1 MTSHRITSLFGIL
14 FLLALF
20 CEARPL
26 ARRSGFIQTRGT
38 QFVQNGSPFF
48 FNGFNSYWMMN
59 VASDPNQRYKV
70 SNVFRD
76 AAAAGLTVCRTWAFS
91 DGGSQALQI
100 SPGVYD
106 ERVFQ
111 VLLVF
116 YLHFSNILQ
125 GMSTSN
131 SVARVK
137 WSGWLIVTSRLTGTF
152 HYFNIYLIGIRM

>member
-1 MTSHRITSLFGIL
+1 M
-14 FLLALF
+14 
-20 CEARPL
+20 
-26 ARRSGFIQTRGT
+26 
-38 QFVQNGSPFF
+38 QNGSPFF

-131 SVARVK
+131 SVERVK
-137 WSGWLIVTSRLTGTF
+137 
-152 HYFNIYLIGIRM
+152 